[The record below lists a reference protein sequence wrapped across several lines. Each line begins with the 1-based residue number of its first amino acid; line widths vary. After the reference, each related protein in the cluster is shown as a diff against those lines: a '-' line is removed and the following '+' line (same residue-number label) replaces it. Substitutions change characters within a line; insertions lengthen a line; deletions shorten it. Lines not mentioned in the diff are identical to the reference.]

1 MRLLKYITA
10 LVVIFSIVSP
20 AYSAAAEDEYV
31 ETKEKAG
38 GIHFA
43 IKGQYKDLFVNF
55 YLPQISGDDERFTY
69 NLQRLRLSPEVNFY
83 DKLILHVDY
92 DNVVVTGN
100 DLNNRINE
108 SLWRP
113 SQFNDLFHLTW
124 TPYSYENTYYL
135 TGIHNA
141 YAKTTIGDLTVTLG
155 RQQVRFG
162 SGKFWNPL
170 DIFNPLSPM
179 LMLIEGEDVMKGI
192 DALRLEYYVNDS
204 TVLSYI
210 LSLKRNNDSLSTN
223 DIGMK
228 NFDMVG
234 RLKTSRWDTDFAG
247 LFGRVSQRY
256 ILGLDVSANFIGGL
270 LRGAVLYN
278 KPDDSKQF
286 TQINAGYEYTFKS
299 GLLFMIEYFYNSDPL
314 NDNQVLKSEYY
325 KASLMT
331 GINNEN
337 YYLLSNRI
345 LTFNSHYAGMF
356 LGYDITPLFRIEI
369 SSIYD
374 FQGEAV
380 FINPSLKYNI
390 FENVNIC
397 AGLMKAYVNHDDLET
412 DFDIVRKNVFAYAF
426 LSIFF

>member
-1 MRLLKYITA
+1 MTA
-10 LVVIFSIVSP
+10 LAVVFSMISP
-20 AYSAAAEDEYV
+20 AYSSTSEDEYA
-31 ETKEKAG
+31 EIKEQAS
-38 GIHFA
+38 GINFT

-55 YLPQISGDDERFTY
+55 NLPQPSGNSERFTY

-92 DNVVVTGN
+92 DNEIVTGN
-100 DLNNRINE
+100 DLNNRIHE
-108 SLWRP
+108 SLWRQ
-113 SQFNDLFHLTW
+113 SQYNDLFHLSW
-124 TPYSYENTYYL
+124 TPYSYENTYYS

-162 SGKFWNPL
+162 SGKLWNPL

-210 LSLKRNNDSLSTN
+210 LSPKRSNDSLSMN

-228 NFDMVG
+228 NFDMMG

-247 LFGRVSQRY
+247 LFGWVSQRY
-256 ILGLDVSANFIGGL
+256 IFGVDVSANFNNGL

-278 KPDDSKQF
+278 KPEDSRKF
-286 TQINAGYEYTFKS
+286 TQISAGYEYNFKS
-299 GLLFMIEYFYNSDPL
+299 GLLFLVEYFYNSDPL
-314 NDNQVLKSEYY
+314 NQDQNLKSEYY
-325 KASLMT
+325 KATLMT

-337 YYLLSNRI
+337 YYLLSNKI
-345 LTFNSHYAGMF
+345 LTFNKHYAGMF
-356 LGYDITPLFRIEI
+356 LGYDITPLFRIEF

-390 FENVNIC
+390 FENINIC
-397 AGLMKAYVNHDDLET
+397 AGFMKAYVNHDNSET
-412 DFDIVRKNVFAYAF
+412 DFDIVRKDVLVYAS